1 MNAAPTTR
9 ARQDGA
15 AAIEFALAFPVMFLM
30 LYGLL
35 TFGSVLYTQLAVSRA
50 VHDGARAVALVP
62 IPSGGGARDYEPV
75 KTEII
80 ESLASSAIVPPGN
93 NSSLALRRSWL
104 EAHVRSRIAVQEA
117 ACAGGSGGSCATVTL
132 SFPYA
137 GGDGTRLLPAINVP
151 GIGGT
156 EVWIP
161 DSLFSA
167 ATVRL

>member
-1 MNAAPTTR
+1 MNLR
-9 ARQDGA
+9 ADGYQGGA

-35 TFGSVLYTQLAVSRA
+35 TFGSILYTQMAVSRA
-50 VHDGARAVALVP
+50 VHDGARAVALLPV
-62 IPSGGGARDYEPV
+62 PSGSDPRDYEPV

-80 ESLASSAIVPPGN
+80 ESLASSAIAPQASNPT
-93 NSSLALRRSWL
+93 LALRRSWL

-117 ACAGGSGGSCATVTL
+117 ACTGGSGGSCATITL
-132 SFPYA
+132 SFPYTNA
-137 GGDGTRLLPAINVP
+137 DGTRMLPAINVL

-156 EVWIP
+156 ESWMP